1 VNFGEVLERIA
12 KRLEAEK
19 VPFALIGGLGLAAF
33 GIPRAT
39 VDLDLLVP
47 RAAQD
52 AVIALMEGLGYQTL
66 HRSSGYSNHLHADP
80 LLGRVDFVY
89 VGGETRERIFA
100 AARPAEGPGGLRVM
114 VPRVEHLIAMKVLAM
129 KNDPGRRHQ
138 ELADIGAL
146 LRATDVDRDEVRGY
160 FAQLG
165 MLGSWDELAVD
176 DGPDPP
182 GA

>member
-1 VNFGEVLERIA
+1 M
-12 KRLEAEK
+12 
-19 VPFALIGGLGLAAF
+19 PFALIGGLGLAAL

-39 VDLDLLVP
+39 VDLGLLVP

-52 AVIALMEGLGYQTL
+52 AVIAAMEELGYDTL

-89 VGGETRERIFA
+89 VGGQTRERIFA
-100 AARPAEGPGGLRVM
+100 EARSAEGPGGLEVM
-114 VPRVEHLIAMKVLAM
+114 VPRAEHLVAMKVLAM
-129 KNDPGRRHQ
+129 KNDPGRRYQ
-138 ELADIGAL
+138 DLADIRAL
-146 LRATDVDRDEVRGY
+146 LRTTGADRDEVRGY
-160 FAQLG
+160 FAQHG
-165 MLGSWDELAVD
+165 MLASWDELAVE